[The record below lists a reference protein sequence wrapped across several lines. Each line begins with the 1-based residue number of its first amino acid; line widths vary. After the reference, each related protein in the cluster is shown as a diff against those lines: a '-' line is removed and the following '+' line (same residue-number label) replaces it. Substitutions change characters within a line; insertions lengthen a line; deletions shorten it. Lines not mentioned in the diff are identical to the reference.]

1 MIRWYVNKFI
11 HVGTPDKVLMR
22 DFYNRIKNSG
32 VEHTRKMRK
41 EVYLTALDQHHKNQD
56 LYHSVMTGK
65 W

>member
-11 HVGTPDKVLMR
+11 HVSTPDRVLIR

-32 VEHTRKMRK
+32 IFHTRKMRRA
-41 EVYLTALDQHHKNQD
+41 VYLEALDQHHSNQD

-65 W
+65 F